1 MQVYRVTEKFVSING
16 EGRKAG
22 ELSCFVRFA
31 GCNLCCNYCDTRWS
45 CDPDAP
51 HEDLSA
57 EEIASWVRE
66 TGVKNV
72 TLTGGEPM
80 LQPEFV
86 TLLTVLR
93 EEAKAEIEVET
104 NGSISIDPA
113 VHFKPGVF
121 YTMDMK
127 CPGSGMAEHNCY
139 ENLSYLRPEDV
150 VKFVVSDR
158 EDLIWTKEK
167 IKEYDLTTRCLV
179 YISSVFG
186 RITPAEIVDFMKE
199 NELNDVRLQLQ
210 LHKYIWDPKARGV

>member
-1 MQVYRVTEKFVSING
+1 MR
-16 EGRKAG
+16 
-22 ELSCFVRFA
+22 

-45 CDPDAP
+45 CVPDAP
-51 HEDLSA
+51 GEQLTEDELYD
-57 EEIASWVRE
+57 WVRAS
-66 TGVKNV
+66 GVKNV
-72 TLTGGEPM
+72 TLTGGEP
-80 LQPEFV
+80 
-86 TLLTVLR
+86 LLAVDVHRLIRRLAEDERLR
-93 EEAKAEIEVET
+93 IEIET
-104 NGSISIDPA
+104 NGSVALDPFLDIPGEIS
-113 VHFKPGVF
+113 F
-121 YTMDMK
+121 TMDMK

-139 ENLSYLRPEDV
+139 ENLSYLRSEDV